1 MPKKKNKAGQDQE
14 YVPSGNG
21 DASGEYADD
30 GGSNR
35 HFTAFKKPDTGSDT
49 TSNDGQKVVKGKSQT
64 FIKFKKKP
72 KQQ

>member
-1 MPKKKNKAGQDQE
+1 MPKKLNKAGQQQE

-35 HFTAFKKPDTGSDT
+35 HFVAFKC
-49 TSNDGQKVVKGKSQT
+49 
-64 FIKFKKKP
+64 
-72 KQQ
+72 